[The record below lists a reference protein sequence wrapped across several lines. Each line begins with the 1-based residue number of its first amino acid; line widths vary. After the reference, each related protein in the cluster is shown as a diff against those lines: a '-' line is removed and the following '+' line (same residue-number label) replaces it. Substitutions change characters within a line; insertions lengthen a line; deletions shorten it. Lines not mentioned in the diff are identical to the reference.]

1 VSQSLVAVLAL
12 LLPLAVHADTAL
24 RFEVPSVLGGT
35 SARVVDESGKRI
47 GKAQFETEQLTSGGI
62 HLSAITR
69 LDSGAGSETE
79 AVLAPAE
86 RSAQLKLV
94 SEHSQ
99 SFAAG
104 HQLVLEARIDHVAR
118 RAECGGSASDGG
130 SLALDA
136 GARVANTPVQLLL
149 RPLAT
154 TSQREIEALVVV
166 CRGAPHLMTMRGE
179 RKGTAAWPG
188 RPRVVEVEY
197 GPTGLLGALASL
209 MAPRISFWFDPSQ
222 AAPWIAHR
230 MPLEPGG
237 ASVIV
242 VREGVA
248 LASSVLKSAAR

>member
-1 VSQSLVAVLAL
+1 VSRRLVALLAV
-12 LLPLAVHADTAL
+12 LLPLATRADTAL
-24 RFEVPSVLGGT
+24 RFEAPTVLGRT
-35 SARVVDESGKRI
+35 NARVVDELGKPI
-47 GKAQFETEQLTSGGI
+47 GEARFETEQLANGGI
-62 HLSAITR
+62 RLSALTR

-86 RSAQLKLV
+86 RGAQLKLV
-94 SEHSQ
+94 SERSQ

-104 HQLVLEARIDHVAR
+104 HQLALEARIDHVAR

-130 SLALDA
+130 SLALDS

-154 TSQREIEALVVV
+154 TSQREIEVQVVV

-188 RPRVVEVEY
+188 RARVVEVEY
-197 GPTGLLGALASL
+197 GPTGLLGALAGL

-248 LASSVLKSAAR
+248 LASSVLKGAAH